1 MADLRKFAL
10 SCISFLADLSFFFLF
25 FFFTY
30 DHASAILLAQL
41 NLYCRW

>member
-10 SCISFLADLSFFFLF
+10 SCISFLADLSFFFF
-25 FFFTY
+25 MY

>member
-10 SCISFLADLSFFFLF
+10 SCISFLADLSFF

>member
-1 MADLRKFAL
+1 MADLRKSAL
-10 SCISFLADLSFFFLF
+10 SCISFLADLSSF
-25 FFFTY
+25 FFFMY